1 MISLENRR
9 IALIGGAGFI
19 GHNLAL
25 ALKARGAQV
34 SVIDGLEV
42 NNLLHYTTNAP
53 FPDRRNLYL
62 NMINARLDM
71 LREADV
77 PIHVLDARNFYALR
91 DVLREIRPHA
101 VVQLAAVAHAARSNK
116 EPRGSFEHS
125 MSTLEHALECSREG
139 VEHFVYFSSSMVYG
153 NFADGYVT
161 ETTPCEP
168 LGIYGALKLGGEKLV
183 IAYNQVFGFPHTIVR
198 PSALYGERCVSR
210 RVGQLFIESAMQG
223 KDLVVHGDGSEA
235 LDFTYVL
242 DLVQGLVRVL
252 ENDASHNQIFNLTY
266 GQGRSV
272 ADLASLVRAHF
283 PGVGVRFEPKD
294 RLTPERGTL
303 VIDKAKSLLGYN
315 PEYPIEKGF
324 VRYIEWYKRFWA

>member
-9 IALIGGAGFI
+9 IALVGGAGFI

-25 ALKARGAQV
+25 TLKARGAEV

-42 NNLLHYTTNAP
+42 NNLLHSTTNAP
-53 FPDRRNLYL
+53 FPERRTLYL
-62 NMINARLDM
+62 KMINDRLDL
-71 LREADV
+71 LRDAGI
-77 PIHVLDARNFYALR
+77 PLHVMDARNFYALR
-91 DVLREIRPHA
+91 DVIREIRPQA
-101 VVQLAAVAHAARSNK
+101 IVQLAAVAHAARSNK

-125 MSTLEHALECSREG
+125 MSTLEHALECAREG

-161 ETTPCEP
+161 EQTPCEP

-183 IAYNQVFGFPHTIVR
+183 IAYNQVFGFPYTIVR

-235 LDFTYVL
+235 LDFTYVG

-252 ENDASHNQIFNLTY
+252 EREASHNEIFNLTY

-272 ADLASLVRAHF
+272 ADLAEIVKQHF
-283 PGVGVRFEPKD
+283 ANVSVRFEPKD

-303 VIDKAKSLLGYN
+303 VIDKAKSVLGYN
-315 PEYPIEKGF
+315 PEFPIEKGF